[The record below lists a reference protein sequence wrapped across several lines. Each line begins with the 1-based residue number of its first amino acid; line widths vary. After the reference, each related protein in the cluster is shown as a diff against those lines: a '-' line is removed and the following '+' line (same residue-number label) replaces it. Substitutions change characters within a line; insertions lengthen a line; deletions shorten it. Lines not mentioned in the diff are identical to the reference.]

1 MDANLDKI
9 ALDLYGKIQNRFP
22 NIKIGDEHGE
32 VLSKKQ
38 DIPRARFFEFEYEED
53 GEPLGT
59 IAINLDQDDGV
70 VVQISGDLVNDN
82 DNSNH
87 HGAFKFIRSFKQFAK
102 NRLLNFKIENTGKS
116 GLDKRDYSFIAKR
129 KELPV
134 MPIAQPVMES
144 KFYGTN
150 RISYQ
155 DLGEARLIIKH
166 SQPIN
171 PEFAA
176 GRTMHIEN
184 IYVENAVGER
194 FRYPYKHINGARA
207 LAEHVKAGGNPYDSI
222 GQHITGLSEE
232 LAGLRKFKNYVGR
245 QEQLSEAMSS
255 VTGRVLERIEEI
267 KKEVTSLQRESY
279 YKMFA
284 ESFTVKDEQVLP
296 EELVNDLIDRLT
308 IRTFNEELKSVFPYI
323 AKFVDE
329 SELPILEVGVDDL
342 LSELSKNT
350 LKSYKG
356 KAEKDADEHE
366 KAGYAYDSDPDERD
380 FAPSAFKKAEQ
391 RRAGA
396 KRAGEKIE
404 KQLDE
409 RATPEWL
416 ANVERAKVLLSKGMT
431 PEQVGKQLGAQGP
444 NNGMTGTM
452 GGTWGAINYAQQQLK
467 QSKPTFESPEDQFE
481 NFMDSII
488 SEDKDEIFSPNK
500 DAKNVAIQKLNKIM
514 SQELKGGPDGVN
526 AVGSLKGLI
535 DNPEFLLSLRDID
548 ADLDVRP
555 LIQQFI
561 LQQDPE
567 VASQL
572 QFGGEGEQEMPPA
585 PEAPPAPM
593 AAPAPE
599 APPAPMAAPVAED
612 NNDVPF
618 DGPYKKNSG
627 TVTDKGGAKHGAHS
641 QAKHLAHQ
649 GLMKAV
655 QNAKKAGAK
664 LDTKMKVGGKSMTL
678 YDAIIEC
685 GLTPMECG
693 FNDPKTDS
701 NESGLE
707 QMTKFISGFWNKEQ
721 KNFTIGGTRAKTKII
736 KGFKDGEFSNAS
748 EDDVRQIVAM
758 IDKMDPS
765 SHEHM
770 HIMKLAGVPGHSQ
783 IEQEQMQVPDFGAH
797 AHTIS
802 NKMSESSA
810 RDSMKTLL
818 EKINFGK

>member
-134 MPIAQPVMES
+134 MPTAQPVMES

-194 FRYPYKHINGARA
+194 FRYPFKHINGARA

-222 GQHITGLSEE
+222 GQHITGLSKE

-279 YKMFA
+279 YKTFA
-284 ESFTVKDEQVLP
+284 ESYTATEEQILP

-323 AKFVDE
+323 AKFIDE

-342 LSELSKNT
+342 LSDSYNPNSVSAEHRRKLEKSYEDT
-350 LKSYKG
+350 LK
-356 KAEKDADEHE
+356 
-366 KAGYAYDSDPDERD
+366 
-380 FAPSAFKKAEQ
+380 KKAEE
-391 RRAGA
+391 GDESA
-396 KRAGEKIE
+396 KKRLQALQDK
-404 KQLDE
+404 KE
-409 RATPEWL
+409 RMRNDYNDRMERESYDPE
-416 ANVERAKVLLSKGMT
+416 S
-431 PEQVGKQLGAQGP
+431 
-444 NNGMTGTM
+444 
-452 GGTWGAINYAQQQLK
+452 
-467 QSKPTFESPEDQFE
+467 QFE

-535 DNPEFLLSLRDID
+535 DDPEFLLSLRDID

-555 LIQQFI
+555 LIQQFV

-585 PEAPPAPM
+585 PEAPMAAPAPEAPM
-593 AAPAPE
+593 PAPE
-599 APPAPMAAPVAED
+599 APPAPMAAPAPEVPPAPVAED
-612 NNDVPF
+612 NDDVPF

-649 GLMKAV
+649 GLMKAI
-655 QNAKKAGAK
+655 QNAKKAGAG

-693 FNDPKTDS
+693 FDEPDTDS
-701 NESGLE
+701 NESGLD

-783 IEQEQMQVPDFGAH
+783 IEQEQIQVPDFGAH

-818 EKINFGK
+818 ERINFGK

>member
-134 MPIAQPVMES
+134 MPTAQPVMES

-194 FRYPYKHINGARA
+194 FRYPFKHINGARA

-279 YKMFA
+279 YKTFA
-284 ESFTVKDEQVLP
+284 ESYTATEEQILP

-323 AKFVDE
+323 AKFIDE
-329 SELPILEVGVDDL
+329 SELPILDLGVDDIL
-342 LSELSKNT
+342 
-350 LKSYKG
+350 
-356 KAEKDADEHE
+356 
-366 KAGYAYDSDPDERD
+366 
-380 FAPSAFKKAEQ
+380 
-391 RRAGA
+391 
-396 KRAGEKIE
+396 GETE
-404 KQLDE
+404 TQLDE
-409 RATPEWL
+409 RVTPEWIEVNSKAKELL
-416 ANVERAKVLLSKGMT
+416 ARGMT
-431 PEQVGKQLGAQGP
+431 VEQVAKQLGVQGP
-444 NNGMTGTM
+444 NNGMTGSM
-452 GGTWGAINYAQQQLK
+452 GGLWGAINAAQQELK
-467 QSKPTFESPEDQFE
+467 KPKPTFESPEDQFE
-481 NFMDSII
+481 SFMDSLVN
-488 SEDKDEIFSPNK
+488 EDKDEIFSPNK

-535 DNPEFLLSLRDID
+535 DDPEFLLSLRDID

-555 LIQQFI
+555 LIQQFV

-585 PEAPPAPM
+585 PEAPMAPEAPAPAPAPAPEALPDPM

-599 APPAPMAAPVAED
+599 VPLAPVAED
-612 NNDVPF
+612 NNDIPF

-649 GLMKAV
+649 GLMKAI
-655 QNAKKAGAK
+655 QNAKKAGAE

-693 FNDPKTDS
+693 FDDPKTDS
-701 NESGLE
+701 NESGLD

-783 IEQEQMQVPDFGAH
+783 IEQEQIQVPDFGAH

-818 EKINFGK
+818 ERINFGK

>member
-134 MPIAQPVMES
+134 MPTAQPVMES

-194 FRYPYKHINGARA
+194 FRYPFKHINGARA

-279 YKMFA
+279 YKTFA
-284 ESFTVKDEQVLP
+284 ESYTATEEQILP

-323 AKFVDE
+323 AKFIDE
-329 SELPILEVGVDDL
+329 SELPILDLGVDDIL
-342 LSELSKNT
+342 
-350 LKSYKG
+350 
-356 KAEKDADEHE
+356 
-366 KAGYAYDSDPDERD
+366 
-380 FAPSAFKKAEQ
+380 
-391 RRAGA
+391 
-396 KRAGEKIE
+396 GETE
-404 KQLDE
+404 TQLDE
-409 RATPEWL
+409 RVTPEWIEVNSKAKELL
-416 ANVERAKVLLSKGMT
+416 ARGMT
-431 PEQVGKQLGAQGP
+431 VEQVAKQLGVQGP
-444 NNGMTGTM
+444 NNGMTGSM
-452 GGTWGAINYAQQQLK
+452 GGLWGAINAAQQELK
-467 QSKPTFESPEDQFE
+467 KPKPTFESPEDQFE
-481 NFMDSII
+481 SFMDSLVN
-488 SEDKDEIFSPNK
+488 EDKDEIFSPNK

-514 SQELKGGPDGVN
+514 SQELRGGPDGVN

-535 DNPEFLLSLRDID
+535 DDPEFLLSLRDID

-555 LIQQFI
+555 LIQQFV

-585 PEAPPAPM
+585 PEAPMAPEAPAPAPAPAPEALPDPM

-599 APPAPMAAPVAED
+599 VPLAPVAED
-612 NNDVPF
+612 NNDIPF

-649 GLMKAV
+649 GLMKAI
-655 QNAKKAGAK
+655 QNAKKAGAE

-693 FNDPKTDS
+693 FDDPKTDS
-701 NESGLE
+701 NESGLD

-783 IEQEQMQVPDFGAH
+783 IEQEQIQVPDFGAH

-818 EKINFGK
+818 ERINFGK

>member
-134 MPIAQPVMES
+134 MPTAQPVMES

-194 FRYPYKHINGARA
+194 FRYPFKHINGARA
-207 LAEHVKAGGNPYDSI
+207 LAEHVKAGGNPYDAI

-279 YKMFA
+279 YKTFA
-284 ESFTVKDEQVLP
+284 ESYTATEEQILP

-329 SELPILEVGVDDL
+329 SELPVLEVGVDDI
-342 LSELSKNT
+342 LSERLT
-350 LKSYKG
+350 P
-356 KAEKDADEHE
+356 E
-366 KAGYAYDSDPDERD
+366 KAQRQQQAFELCKQGLTPQQVAQKMGIRVTGGGKGSGNPSSMSIDPYDDVL
-380 FAPSAFKKAEQ
+380 
-391 RRAGA
+391 AGCS
-396 KRAGEKIE
+396 
-404 KQLDE
+404 
-409 RATPEWL
+409 
-416 ANVERAKVLLSKGMT
+416 RAKGVDR
-431 PEQVGKQLGAQGP
+431 PV
-444 NNGMTGTM
+444 
-452 GGTWGAINYAQQQLK
+452 
-467 QSKPTFESPEDQFE
+467 FETPEDQFE
-481 NFMDSII
+481 SFMDSII

-500 DAKNVAIQKLNKIM
+500 DARNVAIQKLNKIM

-535 DNPEFLLSLRDID
+535 DDPEFLLSLRDID

-572 QFGGEGEQEMPPA
+572 EFGGEGEQEMPPA
-585 PEAPPAPM
+585 

-599 APPAPMAAPVAED
+599 APPAPAPEAPPAPAAPAPGELPPAPVAENSD
-612 NNDVPF
+612 EDPPF
-618 DGPYKKNSG
+618 DGPYKKASG
-627 TVTDKGGAKHGAHS
+627 DITDKSGAKHTGHS
-641 QAKHLAHQ
+641 QAKHLAKS
-649 GLMKAV
+649 GMLKAIR
-655 QNAKKAGAK
+655 NAKKAGAK
-664 LDTKMKVGGKSMTL
+664 LDTKIKIGGKETTL
-678 YDAIIEC
+678 LSAIEEC

-693 FNDPKTDS
+693 FNEPETDS

>member
-134 MPIAQPVMES
+134 MPTAQPVMES

-194 FRYPYKHINGARA
+194 FRYPFKHINGARA

-279 YKMFA
+279 YKTFA
-284 ESFTVKDEQVLP
+284 ESYTATEEQILP

-323 AKFVDE
+323 AKFIDE

-342 LSELSKNT
+342 LSDSYNPNSVSAEHRRKLEKSYEDT
-350 LKSYKG
+350 LK
-356 KAEKDADEHE
+356 
-366 KAGYAYDSDPDERD
+366 
-380 FAPSAFKKAEQ
+380 KKAEE
-391 RRAGA
+391 GDESA
-396 KRAGEKIE
+396 KKRLQALQDK
-404 KQLDE
+404 KE
-409 RATPEWL
+409 RMRNDYNDRMERESYDPE
-416 ANVERAKVLLSKGMT
+416 S
-431 PEQVGKQLGAQGP
+431 
-444 NNGMTGTM
+444 
-452 GGTWGAINYAQQQLK
+452 
-467 QSKPTFESPEDQFE
+467 QFE

-535 DNPEFLLSLRDID
+535 DDPEFLLSLRDID

-555 LIQQFI
+555 LIQQFV

-585 PEAPPAPM
+585 PEAPMAAPAPEAPM
-593 AAPAPE
+593 PAPE
-599 APPAPMAAPVAED
+599 APPAPMAAPAPEVPPAPVAED
-612 NNDVPF
+612 NDDVPF

-649 GLMKAV
+649 GLMKAI
-655 QNAKKAGAK
+655 QNAKKAGAG

-693 FNDPKTDS
+693 FDEPDTDS
-701 NESGLE
+701 NESGLD

-783 IEQEQMQVPDFGAH
+783 IEQEQIQVPDFGAH

-818 EKINFGK
+818 ERINFGK

>member
-134 MPIAQPVMES
+134 MPTAQPVMES

-194 FRYPYKHINGARA
+194 FRYPFKHINGARA

-279 YKMFA
+279 YKTFA
-284 ESFTVKDEQVLP
+284 ESYTATEEQILP

-323 AKFVDE
+323 AKFIDE
-329 SELPILEVGVDDL
+329 SELPVLEVGVDDL
-342 LSELSKNT
+342 LSDSYNPNSVSAEHRRKLEKSYEDT
-350 LKSYKG
+350 LK
-356 KAEKDADEHE
+356 
-366 KAGYAYDSDPDERD
+366 
-380 FAPSAFKKAEQ
+380 KKAEE
-391 RRAGA
+391 GDESA
-396 KRAGEKIE
+396 KKRLQALQDK
-404 KQLDE
+404 KE
-409 RATPEWL
+409 RMRNDYNDRMERESYDPE
-416 ANVERAKVLLSKGMT
+416 S
-431 PEQVGKQLGAQGP
+431 
-444 NNGMTGTM
+444 
-452 GGTWGAINYAQQQLK
+452 
-467 QSKPTFESPEDQFE
+467 QFE

-535 DNPEFLLSLRDID
+535 DDPEFLLSLRDID

-555 LIQQFI
+555 LIQQFV

-572 QFGGEGEQEMPPA
+572 QFGGEGEQE
-585 PEAPPAPM
+585 
-593 AAPAPE
+593 
-599 APPAPMAAPVAED
+599 
-612 NNDVPF
+612 
-618 DGPYKKNSG
+618 
-627 TVTDKGGAKHGAHS
+627 
-641 QAKHLAHQ
+641 
-649 GLMKAV
+649 
-655 QNAKKAGAK
+655 
-664 LDTKMKVGGKSMTL
+664 
-678 YDAIIEC
+678 
-685 GLTPMECG
+685 
-693 FNDPKTDS
+693 
-701 NESGLE
+701 
-707 QMTKFISGFWNKEQ
+707 KE
-721 KNFTIGGTRAKTKII
+721 F
-736 KGFKDGEFSNAS
+736 
-748 EDDVRQIVAM
+748 
-758 IDKMDPS
+758 
-765 SHEHM
+765 H
-770 HIMKLAGVPGHSQ
+770 
-783 IEQEQMQVPDFGAH
+783 
-797 AHTIS
+797 
-802 NKMSESSA
+802 
-810 RDSMKTLL
+810 
-818 EKINFGK
+818 

>member
-70 VVQISGDLVNDN
+70 VVQVSGDLVNDN

-134 MPIAQPVMES
+134 MPTTQPVMES

-171 PEFAA
+171 TDIPA
-176 GRTMHIEN
+176 GRTLYIEN
-184 IYVENAVGER
+184 IYVENSVGER
-194 FRYPYKHINGARA
+194 FRYPFKHINGARA
-207 LAEHVKAGGNPYDSI
+207 LAEHVKAGGNPYDAI

-267 KKEVTSLQRESY
+267 KKEVTNLQREAY
-279 YKMFA
+279 YKTFA
-284 ESFTVKDEQVLP
+284 ESYTATEEQVLP
-296 EELVNDLIDRLT
+296 EELVNNLIDRLT

-329 SELPILEVGVDDL
+329 SELPVLEVGVDDL
-342 LSELSKNT
+342 L
-350 LKSYKG
+350 
-356 KAEKDADEHE
+356 DEIFDGDKE
-366 KAGYAYDSDPDERD
+366 
-380 FAPSAFKKAEQ
+380 
-391 RRAGA
+391 
-396 KRAGEKIE
+396 
-404 KQLDE
+404 
-409 RATPEWL
+409 
-416 ANVERAKVLLSKGMT
+416 
-431 PEQVGKQLGAQGP
+431 
-444 NNGMTGTM
+444 TGTTHR
-452 GGTWGAINYAQQQLK
+452 GGKVEKTKHGIKHTKTDYDDGGKNWERKDSNDRYKHDAILD
-467 QSKPTFESPEDQFE
+467 PEDQFE
-481 NFMDSII
+481 SFMDSIV

-500 DAKNVAIQKLNKIM
+500 DARNVAIQKLNKIM
-514 SQELKGGPDGVN
+514 NQELKGGPDGVN

-535 DNPEFLLSLRDID
+535 DDPEFLLSLRDID

-572 QFGGEGEQEMPPA
+572 EFGGEGEQEMPPV
-585 PEAPPAPM
+585 P
-593 AAPAPE
+593 APAPE
-599 APPAPMAAPVAED
+599 APPVPAPEAPQAALPAAPEQQPPAPVAENSD
-612 NNDVPF
+612 DVPF
-618 DGPYKKNSG
+618 DGPYKKSSG
-627 TVTDKGGAKHGAHS
+627 TVTDKSGARHGGSS

-649 GLMKAV
+649 GLMKAI
-655 QNAKKAGAK
+655 QSAKKAGAK
-664 LDTKMKVGGKSMTL
+664 LDTPITLGGKHMTL
-678 YDAIIEC
+678 HDAIEEC
-685 GLTPMECG
+685 GMTPMECG
-693 FNDPKTDS
+693 FDEPEDSS
-701 NESGLE
+701 NESGID
-707 QMTKFISGFWNKEQ
+707 QMTKYISGFWNKEQ

-736 KGFKDGEFSNAS
+736 KGFKDGEFPNAS
-748 EDDVRQIVAM
+748 EQDVHQVIAM

-765 SHEHM
+765 SQEHM
-770 HIMKLAGVPGHSQ
+770 HIMKLAGVPGHDHM
-783 IEQEQMQVPDFGAH
+783 EQEQIQVPDFGSHAH
-797 AHTIS
+797 AIS

-810 RDSMKTLL
+810 KDSMKMLL

>member
-134 MPIAQPVMES
+134 MPTAQPVMES

-194 FRYPYKHINGARA
+194 FRYPFKHINGARA

-279 YKMFA
+279 YKTFA
-284 ESFTVKDEQVLP
+284 ESYTATEEQILP

-323 AKFVDE
+323 AKFIDE

-342 LSELSKNT
+342 LSDSYNPNSVSAEHRRKLEKSYEDT
-350 LKSYKG
+350 LK
-356 KAEKDADEHE
+356 
-366 KAGYAYDSDPDERD
+366 
-380 FAPSAFKKAEQ
+380 KKAEE
-391 RRAGA
+391 GDESA
-396 KRAGEKIE
+396 KKRLQALQDK
-404 KQLDE
+404 KE
-409 RATPEWL
+409 RMRNDYNDRMERESYDPE
-416 ANVERAKVLLSKGMT
+416 A
-431 PEQVGKQLGAQGP
+431 
-444 NNGMTGTM
+444 
-452 GGTWGAINYAQQQLK
+452 
-467 QSKPTFESPEDQFE
+467 QFE

-514 SQELKGGPDGVN
+514 SQELRGGPDGVN

-535 DNPEFLLSLRDID
+535 DDPEFLLSLRDID

-555 LIQQFI
+555 LIQQFV

-585 PEAPPAPM
+585 PEAPM

-599 APPAPMAAPVAED
+599 APPEAPPVAPAPEALPPAPVAEA
-612 NNDVPF
+612 NDDIPF

-649 GLMKAV
+649 GLMKAI
-655 QNAKKAGAK
+655 QNAKKAGAE

-693 FNDPKTDS
+693 FDDPESDS
-701 NESGLE
+701 NESGLD

-818 EKINFGK
+818 ERINFGK

>member
-70 VVQISGDLVNDN
+70 VVQISGDLVNDD

-134 MPIAQPVMES
+134 MPTAQPVMES

-194 FRYPYKHINGARA
+194 FRYPFKHINGARA

-279 YKMFA
+279 YKTFA
-284 ESFTVKDEQVLP
+284 ESYTATEEQILP
-296 EELVNDLIDRLT
+296 EELVNDLINRLT

-329 SELPILEVGVDDL
+329 SELPILDLGVDDIL
-342 LSELSKNT
+342 GETETQL
-350 LKSYKG
+350 
-356 KAEKDADEHE
+356 AE
-366 KAGYAYDSDPDERD
+366 RV
-380 FAPSAFKKAEQ
+380 
-391 RRAGA
+391 
-396 KRAGEKIE
+396 
-404 KQLDE
+404 
-409 RATPEWL
+409 TPEWL
-416 ANVERAKVLLSKGMT
+416 EVSRKARELLAQGMT
-431 PEQVGKQLGAQGP
+431 VEQVAKQLGVQGP
-444 NNGMTGTM
+444 NNGMSGSM
-452 GGTWGAINYAQQQLK
+452 GGLWGAINSAQRELEK
-467 QSKPTFESPEDQFE
+467 AKPTFESPEDQFE
-481 NFMDSII
+481 SFMDSII

-514 SQELKGGPDGVN
+514 SQELRGGPDGVN

-535 DNPEFLLSLRDID
+535 DDPEFLLSLRDID

-555 LIQQFI
+555 LIQQFV

-572 QFGGEGEQEMPPA
+572 QFGGEGEQEMPPT
-585 PEAPPAPM
+585 PEAPPAAPTPE
-593 AAPAPE
+593 APPEAPAPE
-599 APPAPMAAPVAED
+599 APPAAPAPEALPPAPVAEA
-612 NNDVPF
+612 NDDIPF

-649 GLMKAV
+649 GLMKAI
-655 QNAKKAGAK
+655 QNAKKAGAD

-693 FNDPKTDS
+693 FDDPETDS
-701 NESGLE
+701 NESGFD

-748 EDDVRQIVAM
+748 EDDVRQIIAM

-818 EKINFGK
+818 ERINFGK

>member
-134 MPIAQPVMES
+134 MPTAQPVMES

-194 FRYPYKHINGARA
+194 FRYPFKHINGARA

-279 YKMFA
+279 YKTFA
-284 ESFTVKDEQVLP
+284 ESYTATEEQILP

-323 AKFVDE
+323 AKFIDE

-342 LSELSKNT
+342 L
-350 LKSYKG
+350 
-356 KAEKDADEHE
+356 
-366 KAGYAYDSDPDERD
+366 
-380 FAPSAFKKAEQ
+380 
-391 RRAGA
+391 
-396 KRAGEKIE
+396 GEIFDGDKE
-404 KQLDE
+404 
-409 RATPEWL
+409 
-416 ANVERAKVLLSKGMT
+416 
-431 PEQVGKQLGAQGP
+431 
-444 NNGMTGTM
+444 TGTTHK
-452 GGTWGAINYAQQQLK
+452 GGKVEKTKHGIKHQSGPGTYGGYKANTHPDDPEEITPGPRGRKVGPAQWQREEIE
-467 QSKPTFESPEDQFE
+467 FES
-481 NFMDSII
+481 FMDSII

-514 SQELKGGPDGVN
+514 SQELRGGPDGVN

-555 LIQQFI
+555 LIQQFV

-585 PEAPPAPM
+585 PEAPMAAPAPEAPM

-599 APPAPMAAPVAED
+599 APPDPMAAPAPEMPPAPVAED
-612 NNDVPF
+612 NDDIPF

-649 GLMKAV
+649 GLMKAI
-655 QNAKKAGAK
+655 QNAKKAGAD

-693 FNDPKTDS
+693 FDDPETDS
-701 NESGLE
+701 NESGFD

-748 EDDVRQIVAM
+748 EDDVRQIIAM

-818 EKINFGK
+818 ERINFGK

>member
-134 MPIAQPVMES
+134 MPTAQPVMES

-194 FRYPYKHINGARA
+194 FRYPFKHINGARA

-279 YKMFA
+279 YKTFA
-284 ESFTVKDEQVLP
+284 ESYTATEEQILP

-323 AKFVDE
+323 AKFIDE

-342 LSELSKNT
+342 LSDSYNPNSVSAEHRRKLEKSYEDT
-350 LKSYKG
+350 LK
-356 KAEKDADEHE
+356 
-366 KAGYAYDSDPDERD
+366 
-380 FAPSAFKKAEQ
+380 KKAEE
-391 RRAGA
+391 GDESA
-396 KRAGEKIE
+396 KKRLQALQDK
-404 KQLDE
+404 KE
-409 RATPEWL
+409 RMRNDYNDRMERESYDPE
-416 ANVERAKVLLSKGMT
+416 
-431 PEQVGKQLGAQGP
+431 EQ
-444 NNGMTGTM
+444 
-452 GGTWGAINYAQQQLK
+452 
-467 QSKPTFESPEDQFE
+467 FES
-481 NFMDSII
+481 FMDSII

-585 PEAPPAPM
+585 PEAPMAAPEAPM

-599 APPAPMAAPVAED
+599 APMAAPETPPVAPVAED

-693 FNDPKTDS
+693 FDDPESDS
-701 NESGLE
+701 NESGLD

-736 KGFKDGEFSNAS
+736 KGFKDGEFPNAS

-818 EKINFGK
+818 ERINFGK